1 MNAIWR
7 RALWSPPTRPLGF
20 PDWATWATV
29 AVAIAAV
36 GIPIHAA
43 IHGLWMPM
51 AFVLGIAQGGSILL
65 AGLSPWLGALVH
77 VLALTGIALGS
88 SPQLAPWPL
97 SVISMI
103 ALSALLVLL
112 GLHAEWRLQ
121 VLTWGAAMT
130 SMLVIAGIVTLQ
142 RDDTSA
148 GNALIVGA
156 GVTALAAL
164 TGGIVGLLQRQVRTA
179 RHATELERERVA
191 WAAERSRIARE
202 MHDVV
207 AHSMSL
213 VHMRATSARFRL
225 ENLDEAATAE
235 FDGIAEQARGALR
248 EMRGLL
254 GVLREEGDVLTAPQP
269 GLAALPSLIE
279 ATRAAG
285 TAIDADLEPI
295 DPPPSQPVQLA
306 LYRVAQESLS
316 NAVRHAPGAD
326 VSVALA
332 LVRGEIVLRVRSSR
346 GHGPTAPVEGG
357 GHGLRG
363 MMERMSSVSGTL
375 AHGADETGAFTVEA
389 RVPHAADAGT
399 AA

>member
-1 MNAIWR
+1 MNATWR

-20 PDWATWATV
+20 QDWVTWATL

-36 GIPIHAA
+36 GIPVHAA
-43 IHGLWMPM
+43 VHGLWVPA
-51 AFVLGIAQGGSILL
+51 AFILGIAQGGSILL

-77 VLALTGIALGS
+77 VISLAGIALGS

-121 VLTWGAAMT
+121 VLTWGAAMI
-130 SMLVIAGIVTLQ
+130 SVLAIAAVVTLQ
-142 RDDTSA
+142 RSDTSA
-148 GNALIVGA
+148 GNSLIVGA

-164 TGGIVGLLQRQVRTA
+164 TGGIVGLLLRQVRTA

-225 ENLDEAATAE
+225 AGLDDEAAAE

-269 GLAALPSLIE
+269 GLAALPALIE

-285 TAIDADLEPI
+285 TAIDADLEAI
-295 DPPPSQPVQLA
+295 DPPPPPPVQLA

-332 LVRGEIVLRVRSSR
+332 LVRGEIVLRVRNSR
-346 GHGPTAPVEGG
+346 GDGFVAPADGG

-363 MMERMSSVSGTL
+363 MMERMSSVSGSL

-389 RVPHAADAGT
+389 RVPYPAGT
-399 AA
+399 VA